1 MFSIGILGF
10 LVWSHH
16 MYSVGLDVDTR
27 AYFTAATMVIPVPT
41 GIKIFSWLSYSLS
54 KNNMANTIKN
64 FTTFTFSYKT
74 EDSLYKRFPRA
85 NKIYIKEN
93 NLIKDL
99 VPFGSN
105 LSSTVGYPSYGIILQ
120 HMVIFPKH
128 IENIIVGLLLSD
140 AWMQKQNLGG
150 EARLFFKQSLNRS
163 EYLLFVFR
171 LLKHYCKSY
180 PKLGYTNFKGKK
192 FPFLIISTRSLVS
205 FTKIYSLFYNEGKKV
220 VPHNIY
226 ELLTIEGL
234 AH

>member
-1 MFSIGILGF
+1 M
-10 LVWSHH
+10 
-16 MYSVGLDVDTR
+16 
-27 AYFTAATMVIPVPT
+27 
-41 GIKIFSWLSYSLS
+41 
-54 KNNMANTIKN
+54 
-64 FTTFTFSYKT
+64 
-74 EDSLYKRFPRA
+74 
-85 NKIYIKEN
+85 
-93 NLIKDL
+93 
-99 VPFGSN
+99 PFGSN

-234 AH
+234 AHWICGDGSFVRGGGLYLNTQSFTFLENVQLINVLIIKFNCKCSIHKQRGLPVIYISARTMKKLVPLLTPHFPASMLYKITNTAHAKN